1 MALLHY
7 SPPTKPYLRIL
18 YKDEYLLVLDKPSG
32 LLSVPGIKF
41 KDSLQNRAQRVFPT
55 ATVVHRLDMA
65 TSGIMLMPLQKQTH
79 RVLSSYFQQR
89 LIKKRYLARVYGIPK
104 TESGEVNLPL
114 IVDWENKPKQKVD
127 FEHGKKSQ
135 TFWRVLGTKENE
147 SLIELKPITGRSHQL
162 RVHMLSMDH
171 PILGDRLYAHS
182 DALAMADRLQLHAN
196 EICFE
201 HPDTGKP
208 MHFVS
213 QCEFEKQYSEET
225 IACQP

>member
-18 YKDEYLLVLDKPSG
+18 YRDEYLLVLDKPSG

-89 LIKKRYLARVYGIPK
+89 LMKKRYLARVYGVPK
-104 TESGEVNLPL
+104 AESGEINLPL
-114 IVDWENKPKQKVD
+114 IVDWENKPKQKID
-127 FEHGKKSQ
+127 YEHGKKSQ
-135 TFWRVLGTKENE
+135 TFWRVLGTKDNE
-147 SLIELKPITGRSHQL
+147 SLIELNPITGRSHQL
-162 RVHMLSMDH
+162 RVHMLSMEH
-171 PILGDRLYAHS
+171 PILGDRLYAHP
-182 DALAMADRLQLHAN
+182 DALAMANRLQLHAT
-196 EICFE
+196 EISFE
-201 HPDTGKP
+201 HPDTGEP

-213 QCEFEKQYSEET
+213 RCEFEKHYESDMM
-225 IACQP
+225 I

>member
-89 LIKKRYLARVYGIPK
+89 LIKKRYLSMAFLKR
-104 TESGEVNLPL
+104 NL
-114 IVDWENKPKQKVD
+114 V
-127 FEHGKKSQ
+127 
-135 TFWRVLGTKENE
+135 R
-147 SLIELKPITGRSHQL
+147 
-162 RVHMLSMDH
+162 
-171 PILGDRLYAHS
+171 
-182 DALAMADRLQLHAN
+182 
-196 EICFE
+196 
-201 HPDTGKP
+201 
-208 MHFVS
+208 
-213 QCEFEKQYSEET
+213 
-225 IACQP
+225 

>member
-7 SPPTKPYLRIL
+7 HPPMTPYLRIL
-18 YKDEYLLVLDKPSG
+18 YKDEYLLVLEKPSG

-79 RVLSSYFQQR
+79 RDLSSQFQQR
-89 LIKKRYLARVYGIPK
+89 LIKKRYLARVHGIPDD
-104 TESGEVNLPL
+104 ESGEINLPL

-127 FEHGKKSQ
+127 YEHGKKSQ
-135 TFWRVLGTKENE
+135 TFWQILGKKENE

-162 RVHMLSMDH
+162 RVHMLSLGH
-171 PILGDRLYAHS
+171 PILGDRLYAHPE
-182 DALAMADRLQLHAN
+182 ALSMASRLQLHAA
-196 EICFE
+196 EISFE
-201 HPDTGKP
+201 HPDTKEL
-208 MHFVS
+208 MHFKS
-213 QCEFEKQYSEET
+213 RCPFAEDYINEG
-225 IACQP
+225 